1 MSKSPRPNSVPKLE
15 LDKLVGEH
23 PEDGKHAQPIKKS
36 HAVQSPTSRSDISW
50 GTSLSAPYALT
61 SADIRVG
68 RTVHRPCTH
77 VTHGDK
83 LQQTS
88 YANATNVNR
97 SKDNG
102 NDYMQDKPQKAT
114 LKNIKNTASYQTTY
128 NNPAINKHLKAVVSE
143 AHVDKVKEENVR
155 TPGNVK
161 LNIFLCLLLLLDR
174 SFIKVFDIPQLLCL
188 LGVKDNKST
197 EKNKSKYWYLDEDM
211 VDKPPTP
218 KEVDT
223 GYTVDDMAKFQTEYT
238 SKPYTG
244 LHELRK
250 YAAEEQ
256 LIQKQKQ
263 DIIEQVLID
272 QLSKHVISDAEQDK
286 DPARQNP
293 CDPSS
298 NINAA
303 PLRFRSR
310 RLHNTQVSTVGAST
324 ESKLKS
330 RTTFGGRIITRD
342 GRDALRELFG
352 FYFHIDHTLTVYE
365 YRRFGKNTN
374 KALPLIERGKYC
386 HVVGRRKEKQ
396 YSAVDFGLGRNISFS
411 TKNLAHLP
419 DSLKQ
424 HPTLVIR
431 ICEVTSSQTN
441 SNWDL
446 ESSDRGDGSDTA
458 LERNDRKITLKVQ
471 SLIRQ
476 KIGDR
481 SVSIVVGLGKL
492 FRQLD
497 RSGDGRLD
505 KQELQQAMEKFNLTL
520 PPQDFQAVWRV
531 VDENN
536 DGAIDYGEFMRS
548 FIGEMN
554 ETRNSIV
561 RKVFKKLDP
570 HKTGYVKLLD
580 MQKLYRVKNH
590 PLVIADKFSETE
602 MKENFMASFNEL
614 CSKNNGQISYVEFDE
629 YYEGVS
635 LTVADDGD
643 FINMMR
649 NCWGV

>member
-36 HAVQSPTSRSDISW
+36 HAVQSPTARSDISW

-61 SADIRVG
+61 SADIRIG

-77 VTHGDK
+77 ITHGDK
-83 LQQTS
+83 LQTHQTS
-88 YANATNVNR
+88 NATNVNR
-97 SKDNG
+97 RKDNG
-102 NDYMQDKPQKAT
+102 YDFMQDKPQKAT
-114 LKNIKNTASYQTTY
+114 LKNVKNTASYQTTY
-128 NNPAINKHLKAVVSE
+128 NNPAINKHLKAVVSKS
-143 AHVDKVKEENVR
+143 HVDKEEENMGA
-155 TPGNVK
+155 P
-161 LNIFLCLLLLLDR
+161 
-174 SFIKVFDIPQLLCL
+174 
-188 LGVKDNKST
+188 GVKDNKST

-211 VDKPPTP
+211 VDKPPSP

-286 DPARQNP
+286 DPSRQNP

-352 FYFHIDHTLTVYE
+352 FYFHIDQTLTVYE

-386 HVVGRRKEKQ
+386 HVVGRRKGKQ

-424 HPTLVIR
+424 NPTLVIR

-505 KQELQQAMEKFNLTL
+505 KQELQRAMEKFNLTL

-561 RKVFKKLDP
+561 RKVFKKIDP

-580 MQKLYRVKNH
+580 MQKLYCVKNH
-590 PLVIADKFSETE
+590 PLVVADKFSETE
-602 MKENFMASFNEL
+602 MKENFMTSFNEL
-614 CSKNNGQISYVEFDE
+614 SSKNNGQISYVEFDE

-635 LTVADDGD
+635 LTVANDGD